1 MRLGVTG
8 VVLQR
13 RFFMMGLGVAGLT
26 MAVSR
31 AGAQE
36 TAGSVPMERTTL
48 HSLKATSNG
57 RTYNLYVK
65 TPPGYGDP
73 ANKGRRYPVIYLT
86 DGDYTFQVASG
97 VTRLT
102 HNAGKM
108 DHVILV
114 GLPNAVGEDG
124 MAARRRDL
132 TPWVNSAMP
141 GPNGGGKA
149 FAEFITSQA
158 FALVDATYR
167 TDPAQRTFVG
177 QSYGGLLGLWIAL
190 AMPGHFSSY
199 LLTSPSIWYA
209 PKGLQQIEANYA
221 SRNKDMKARIFMATG
236 GFETVKSGSG
246 DPRYNKEN
254 DMVADQAAMAKR
266 LRARAYPGLQ
276 VRDMVIPGTIHETTF
291 PIGFTYG
298 MQWLYGVGALRG

>member
-1 MRLGVTG
+1 MIVD
-8 VVLQR
+8 R
-13 RFFMMGLGVAGLT
+13 RFFVAGLGLAGLAT
-26 MAVSR
+26 AVSH

-36 TAGSVPMERTTL
+36 TASPVPMERTSL
-48 HSLKATSNG
+48 HTLKAVSNG
-57 RTYNLYVK
+57 STYNLYVK
-65 TPPGYGDP
+65 TPPGYHDP
-73 ANKGRRYPVIYLT
+73 ANKGRRYPVVYLT

-108 DHVILV
+108 EHVILV

-149 FAEFITSQA
+149 FADFITSQV

-209 PKGLQQIEANYA
+209 PEGLQQIEADYA

-236 GFETVKSGSG
+236 GFETVKPGSG
-246 DPRYNKEN
+246 DPRYNKET
-254 DMVADQAAMAKR
+254 DMVADQTAMAKR
-266 LRARAYPGLQ
+266 LRARAFPGLQ

-298 MQWLYGVGALRG
+298 MQWLYGVGALRN